1 MVLLMVEQQDTP
13 HSLYTSEAQQEA
25 CDRQVQYQVT
35 HARGI
40 IPKG

>member
-13 HSLYTSEAQQEA
+13 PLLYTSEAQQEA
-25 CDRQVQYQVT
+25 CDRHVPAQAT